1 MKIYKQNY
9 LLNVVKDDKDS
20 VAEISADSNEK
31 FKLFTV
37 TWPYNMGYYKG
48 LLRVSGNE
56 HKEQFLRTHQFICLV
71 KFPSVHFFFY
81 YLDTL

>member
-20 VAEISADSNEK
+20 VAEISADSNDEK

-37 TWPYNMGYYKG
+37 TWPYNIGYYKG
-48 LLRVSGNE
+48 LLRVSGN
-56 HKEQFLRTHQFICLV
+56 C
-71 KFPSVHFFFY
+71 
-81 YLDTL
+81 D

>member
-37 TWPYNMGYYKG
+37 TWPYNIGYYKG
-48 LLRVSGNE
+48 LLRVSGN
-56 HKEQFLRTHQFICLV
+56 C
-71 KFPSVHFFFY
+71 
-81 YLDTL
+81 D